1 MQPIE
6 EKDNSPL
13 QDSEISRLI
22 NVSRELGYKKQN
34 KIPERNLG
42 NFKPTSI
49 TQIATSSVKSNET
62 NSGSETKQDTGIEQQ
77 EDQSEDTLNNSLSSD
92 ASLPKSDD
100 IESSIQDSSE
110 QTEINNPS
118 EDSSKISSDAPKD
131 YSQLDKVDAEE
142 PTKNQDTETV
152 SKEINSVETD
162 PVEDT
167 KTISNKTD
175 LTEVEEAKQEGIEI
189 GKKIAF
195 KEIENEQQ
203 RVLET
208 FQQVIDNV
216 RKREVVDKT
225 DLTASIL
232 KVVTRLASERAGIL
246 IEDNSEPFKNK
257 IVSFVEQIDQASKRL
272 ILNLNPKDANLIG
285 KTLVKSLNNKEFHI
299 RENSELF
306 RGDFILQ
313 MGSVEIGDLISEQ
326 ISINEEND
334 KKIINEAE
342 LQADAD
348 KEPKNKTSSEPV
360 LRVQESQ
367 IPEGSNSDEN
377 DK

>member
-13 QDSEISRLI
+13 QDTEISRLI

-62 NSGSETKQDTGIEQQ
+62 NSGSETKQDTEIQQQ
-77 EDQSEDTLNNSLSSD
+77 EDQSEDNLNNSLSSD

-118 EDSSKISSDAPKD
+118 EDLSKISSDAPKD

-142 PTKNQDTETV
+142 PTKNQDTEIV

-175 LTEVEEAKQEGIEI
+175 LTELEEAKQEGIEI

-208 FQQVIDNV
+208 FHQVIDNV
-216 RKREVVDKT
+216 RNREVVDKT

-246 IEDNSEPFKNK
+246 IEDNS
-257 IVSFVEQIDQASKRL
+257 S
-272 ILNLNPKDANLIG
+272 
-285 KTLVKSLNNKEFHI
+285 T
-299 RENSELF
+299 
-306 RGDFILQ
+306 
-313 MGSVEIGDLISEQ
+313 M
-326 ISINEEND
+326 EE
-334 KKIINEAE
+334 
-342 LQADAD
+342 
-348 KEPKNKTSSEPV
+348 
-360 LRVQESQ
+360 
-367 IPEGSNSDEN
+367 
-377 DK
+377 